1 MKGVAANAAALRRGL
16 DKAQIEVGVV
26 AHQDGP
32 GALMLADLLAN
43 GLEQIAKHLVL
54 PLGLAVGVVGVDAGK
69 ARAEG
74 SRLAPAKG
82 WTCQQRVWPTM
93 SRPSAV
99 TSRVAA
105 AIS

>member
-32 GALMLADLLAN
+32 GALVLEALLAN

-54 PLGLAVGVVGVDAGK
+54 PLGLADGVVG
-69 ARAEG
+69 
-74 SRLAPAKG
+74 
-82 WTCQQRVWPTM
+82 
-93 SRPSAV
+93 
-99 TSRVAA
+99 AA
-105 AIS
+105 AGTGKGRGPQLGSGKGVDPPTAGLTDDWPALRRQSQG